1 MEPRF
6 RSDLSEAAFDWEK
19 AIAMT
24 AATIDVLKREVKVLM
39 FDLYGTVV
47 DMQQGLIDTVT
58 PFLRDKG
65 WDGEPHRFVTWWR
78 RTHFEDSMIDA
89 LCDRGHTPY
98 RQIAHRAVSHV
109 MTRAG
114 IVYTQE
120 EVQWLVARIER
131 LRPFPDV
138 LDALSQLRARY
149 RLVILS
155 NGDRDMLEN
164 AKPWIGF
171 DFDRMISAEEA
182 GYFKPHYKTYQKA
195 EELIG
200 EARTSIMHVANH
212 PFDCIGAKAYGMRTA
227 FVDRRSRPYGETPY
241 QPDLIV
247 PDLAALVEVLT

>member
-1 MEPRF
+1 
-6 RSDLSEAAFDWEK
+6 
-19 AIAMT
+19 
-24 AATIDVLKREVKVLM
+24 
-39 FDLYGTVV
+39 
-47 DMQQGLIDTVT
+47 
-58 PFLRDKG
+58 
-65 WDGEPHRFVTWWR
+65 
-78 RTHFEDSMIDA
+78 MIDA

-98 RQIAHRAVSHV
+98 RQIGHRAVSHV

-114 IVYTQE
+114 IAYTQE
-120 EVQWLVARIER
+120 EVQWLVAQIEQ

-138 LDALSQLRARY
+138 LDALSQLRTRY

-164 AKPWIGF
+164 AKPSIGF
-171 DFDRMISAEEA
+171 DFDQTISVEEA

-212 PFDCIGAKAYGMRTA
+212 AFDCIGAKAYGMRAA
-227 FVDRRSRPYGETPY
+227 FIDRRSRPYGETPH

-247 PDLAALVEVLT
+247 PNFAALAEALT